1 MTIRMKEIRLKEED
15 FGAESEWTRK
25 CPHCDKTLL
34 SLIKGWNAQQE
45 LQKLGDHRLDGLTSK
60 CDCLGA
66 VAERKEREEAASQ
79 EEEMKKNELDKK
91 HFAESGMPESWR
103 EWRLAMWQEETEQR
117 RDALRKV
124 TAYGHKIEDGDYPG
138 FLYISGDIGT
148 GKTFLASCL
157 ARELHRDGVSVLWT
171 KVGDIIRELNDAHKD
186 YKKSERDVIDQ
197 YIKAQVLVI
206 DDLGKERPTE
216 WTIAQLYAII
226 DARHENRRATVITS
240 NYCDSKDLLERLT
253 PAAPPNEYA
262 DNTSGKAIIDRMQG
276 GVEIQLTGESMRRK
290 HQ

>member
-34 SLIKGWNAQQE
+34 SPIKGWNAQQE
-45 LQKLGDHRLDGLTSK
+45 LQKLGDHRLDGLTTK

-103 EWRLAMWQEETEQR
+103 ERRLAMWQEETEQR

-124 TAYGHKIEDGDYPG
+124 TAYGQTIPASCIS
-138 FLYISGDIGT
+138 LAISGRERRFWRAVLRVSCTGT
-148 GKTFLASCL
+148 VYPFCGRK
-157 ARELHRDGVSVLWT
+157 
-171 KVGDIIRELNDAHKD
+171 
-186 YKKSERDVIDQ
+186 
-197 YIKAQVLVI
+197 
-206 DDLGKERPTE
+206 
-216 WTIAQLYAII
+216 WTIL
-226 DARHENRRATVITS
+226 
-240 NYCDSKDLLERLT
+240 
-253 PAAPPNEYA
+253 
-262 DNTSGKAIIDRMQG
+262 SG
-276 GVEIQLTGESMRRK
+276 S
-290 HQ
+290 